1 MRVLTG
7 IESLQELPAGNA
19 LSVGNFDGVHL
30 GHRKI
35 VDALRGGGAS
45 ACVVVTFEPHPV
57 AVLRPRL
64 APPRLTPPGRKRALL
79 GAAGVTHLVELPA
92 DDAVLGLTAEAF
104 WESIR
109 DQARP
114 AVWAEGRDFRF
125 GRGAKGNVGL
135 LKQWSAG
142 TGVRVEVVEPAE
154 VVLPGL
160 HVAAASSSLCR
171 WLLAHGRVRDA
182 AAVLGRPY
190 ELAGTVVGGERRGR
204 TLGFPTANLDVA
216 GQLVPADGVYAATAD
231 TGHAAA
237 VSVGTNPTFDG
248 PSRTVEAHLLDFA
261 GDLYGRVVTL
271 RLTRWLRGQVRYP
284 GVDALVDQLRRDVG
298 EVRAFAGL

>member
-1 MRVLTG
+1 MRVLG
-7 IESLQELPAGNA
+7 GLDSLRDIPMGNA
-19 LSVGNFDGVHL
+19 LSVGNFDGVHR

-35 VDALRGGGAS
+35 VDTLCGAGAS

-57 AVLRPRL
+57 SVLRPQL
-64 APPRLTPPGRKRALL
+64 APPRLTPPGRKRELL
-79 GAAGVTHLVELPA
+79 EATGVTHLVELPA

-104 WESIR
+104 WRAIC

-135 LKQWSAG
+135 LQEWAAG

-160 HVAAASSSLCR
+160 QVAAASSSLCR
-171 WLLAHGRVRDA
+171 WLLAHGRVLDA

-190 ELAGTVVGGERRGR
+190 ELAGVVVHGEKRGR
-204 TLGFPTANLDVA
+204 KLGFPTANLDVT
-216 GQLVPADGVYAATAD
+216 GQLVPADGVYAAVAD

-237 VSVGTNPTFDG
+237 VSIGTNPTFDG
-248 PSRTVEAHLLDFA
+248 PARTVEAHLLDFG
-261 GDLYGRVVTL
+261 GDLYGRTVTL

-284 GVDALVDQLRRDVG
+284 GVDALVAQLHRDIADA
-298 EVRAFAGL
+298 RAA